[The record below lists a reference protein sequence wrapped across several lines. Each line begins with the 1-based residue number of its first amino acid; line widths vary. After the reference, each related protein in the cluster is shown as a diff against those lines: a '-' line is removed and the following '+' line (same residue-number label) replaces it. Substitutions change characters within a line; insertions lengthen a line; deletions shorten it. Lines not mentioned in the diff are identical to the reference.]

1 MAARPHHDLLRLKQ
15 AGASEEVLL
24 NKVRS
29 DGVNYGLTTADV
41 VELRTAGFSE
51 TILEAM
57 LRSGQ
62 PATAR

>member
-1 MAARPHHDLLRLKQ
+1 VTLKQ

-24 NKVRS
+24 NKVRA

-41 VELRTAGFSE
+41 VELRAAGFSE
-51 TILEAM
+51 TVLEAM

-62 PATAR
+62 PAATR